1 MKSYFITGTDT
12 DVGKTW
18 ITAGIASALKKMGI
32 DIGIMKPFA
41 AGTTQKVGFKSED
54 TEILAK
60 AAQIDDSEQLINP
73 QFFPI
78 PASPYTASE
87 SLGVK
92 VDVDLVL
99 QNFKKLLK
107 IHEMMLVE
115 GMGGIL
121 TPILK
126 DYFVTNLIKDMGLD
140 VIVVTRSRIGTIN
153 HTLLTCKMCTIYG
166 LRVHG
171 IIINNFDVNGY
182 SINELKRDLEKL
194 TGIPVLGVMP
204 NIKNFNLET
213 LRDSIEKEIDLQSL
227 LN

>member
-18 ITAGIASALKKMGI
+18 ITAGIASALKKIGI
-32 DIGIMKPFA
+32 DVGIMKPFA
-41 AGTTQKVGFKSED
+41 AGTAQKVGFKSED

-60 AAQIDDSEQLINP
+60 AAKINDAEQLINP

-78 PASPYTASE
+78 PASPFTASE

-92 VDVDLVL
+92 VDVNLVL

-140 VIVVTRSRIGTIN
+140 VIVVTRSRIGTVN
-153 HTLLTCKMCTIYG
+153 HTLMTCKMCTIYG
-166 LRVHG
+166 LRVRG

-194 TGIPVLGVMP
+194 TGISVLGVIP
-204 NIKNFNLET
+204 NIKKFDLET
-213 LRDSIEKEIDLQSL
+213 LRDSIEKEIDLQTL

>member
-41 AGTTQKVGFKSED
+41 AGTDQKVGFKSED

>member
-41 AGTTQKVGFKSED
+41 AGANQKVGFKSED

-60 AAQIDDSEQLINP
+60 SAQIDDSEQLINP
-73 QFFPI
+73 QFFSI

-213 LRDSIEKEIDLQSL
+213 LRDSIEKEIDLHSL
-227 LN
+227 LS

>member
-41 AGTTQKVGFKSED
+41 AGTHQKVGFKSED

>member
-204 NIKNFNLET
+204 NIKNFDLET

>member
-92 VDVDLVL
+92 VDVNLVL

>member
-1 MKSYFITGTDT
+1 LKSYFITGTDT